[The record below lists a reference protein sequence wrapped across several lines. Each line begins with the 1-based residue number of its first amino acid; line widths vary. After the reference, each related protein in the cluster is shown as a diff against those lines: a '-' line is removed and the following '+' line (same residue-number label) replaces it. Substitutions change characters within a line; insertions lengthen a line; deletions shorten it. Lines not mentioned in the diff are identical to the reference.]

1 MLGEGMFIYEFQ
13 KRLGQCE
20 KEILELWILPQTW
33 LSTWSQYK
41 EKSDQI
47 YNVMR
52 TNQLLRT
59 QFIRFW
65 NLK

>member
-13 KRLGQCE
+13 KCLGWCE
-20 KEILELWILPQTW
+20 NEIVELWLPPVTW
-33 LSTWSQYK
+33 LSTCSQYK

-59 QFIRFW
+59 QFIRF
-65 NLK
+65 